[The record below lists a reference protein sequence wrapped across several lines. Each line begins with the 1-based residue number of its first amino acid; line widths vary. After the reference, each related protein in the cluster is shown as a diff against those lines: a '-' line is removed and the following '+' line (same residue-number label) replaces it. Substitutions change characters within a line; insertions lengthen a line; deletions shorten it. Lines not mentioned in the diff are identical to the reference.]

1 MTGRPDFR
9 GLARRGILS
18 YRVTGDRSWWEWL
31 RHVRLALHA
40 AASELERY
48 DRVLDEQTLQQ
59 TFRAAGLTDAD
70 AATAATAVRAEAAP
84 RRA

>member
-9 GLARRGILS
+9 ALARRGMLS
-18 YRVTGDRSWWEWL
+18 YRVTRDRSWWEWL

-40 AASELERY
+40 AAGELERY
-48 DRVLDEQTLQQ
+48 DRALDEQTLRQ
-59 TFRAAGLTDAD
+59 TFRAAGLSDAD
-70 AATAATAVRAEAAP
+70 AVTAATAVRAELAP